1 MSATLFLAAEAL
13 LGAAAG
19 YGAGLLHF
27 RSLRRVAE
35 GIVAGRKR
43 AVTLQLAR
51 LGALGLFLALC
62 ALIGAAAL
70 LGATLGLMLA
80 RRIALAEAG

>member
-1 MSATLFLAAEAL
+1 MTGAALLAAEGL

-35 GIVAGRKR
+35 GLLAGRKR
-43 AVTLQLAR
+43 AVAFQLMR
-51 LGALGLFLALC
+51 LAALGLFLALC
-62 ALIGAAAL
+62 ALIGTAAL
-70 LGATLGLMLA
+70 IGAAVGLALA
-80 RRIALAEAG
+80 RRTVLRESR